1 MTARL
6 NANQSAVVNG
16 GGHVAAQIVP
26 RFANQEQRDG
36 LGLAQDGF
44 LRHSRG
50 LIRENFSNEK
60 LVFGF
65 LS

>member
-26 RFANQEQRDG
+26 RFANQEQQDG
-36 LGLAQDGF
+36 LGLAQGGF
-44 LRHSRG
+44 LRHSGR
-50 LIRENFSNEK
+50 LILEKFSNEK
-60 LVFGF
+60 FVFGF